1 MVEETTQFIPYE
13 VAQKIVGAVQEE
25 EHVHDLN
32 HRILTVYDL
41 DNRELCWFDHDEI
54 MAEVEPKTK
63 EAAVEHIMHHIPKWA
78 VEAVLEAMELEK
90 KE

>member
-1 MVEETTQFIPYE
+1 MTDDSTQFIPFD

-25 EHVHDLN
+25 EHIEERDR
-32 HRILTVYDL
+32 RILTVYDV

-63 EAAVEHIMHHIPKWA
+63 EAAVEHILHHIPKWA
-78 VEAVLEAMELEK
+78 VEAVLNSMELENK
-90 KE
+90 D